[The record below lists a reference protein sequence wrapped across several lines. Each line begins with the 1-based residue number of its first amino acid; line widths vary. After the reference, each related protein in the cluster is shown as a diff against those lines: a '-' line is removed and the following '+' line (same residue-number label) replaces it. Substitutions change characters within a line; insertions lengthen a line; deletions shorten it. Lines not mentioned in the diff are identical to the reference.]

1 MELYVGNLSK
11 KIEKEDLEKAFG
23 KMGTILSLKLKKD
36 LFSGK
41 PKGYAFIEMP
51 DQDEAK
57 KAIEKLNGKKIKGQE
72 IVVKAGRTQMEDSR
86 KGWRKGN
93 RPF

>member
-23 KMGTILSLKLKKD
+23 KMGAILSIKLKKD
-36 LFSGK
+36 LFSGE
-41 PKGYAFIEMP
+41 PKGYAFIE
-51 DQDEAK
+51 
-57 KAIEKLNGKKIKGQE
+57 LNGKKIKGQE